1 MSQLRQ
7 DMINAMQLRN
17 FSENTQKSYI
27 TVIKQFASY
36 YKRSPAN
43 ITEQEAQ
50 NYILY
55 LVKEKK
61 LSWSSCNVV
70 VSGIRFFYKTI
81 LKKNQDNFY
90 LPFAKKEQHLPDIL
104 TRDEIKTLLSVTK
117 NHKHHAI
124 FMIAY
129 SAGLRVSE
137 IVHLTIKDIDSQA
150 NVICV
155 KQGKGKKDRYVPLSP
170 ILLAELRQYWKRYKP
185 SHWLF
190 PGCDSRKP
198 MTRDGAG
205 DAFKKAKIK
214 AHITKNVSIH
224 SLRHSCAT
232 HMLEN
237 GTDIMNIKQLLGH
250 SSISSTLRYTR
261 ISKQRVS
268 NIPSPLDSLY

>member
-7 DMINAMQLRN
+7 DMMNAMQLRN

-27 TVIKQFASY
+27 TVIKQLARY
-36 YKRSPAN
+36 YKRSLAN
-43 ITEQEAQ
+43 ITDQEAQ

-90 LPFAKKEQHLPDIL
+90 IPFAKKEQHLPDIL

-155 KQGKGKKDRYVPLSP
+155 KQGKGKKDRYVPLFP
-170 ILLAELRQYWKRYKP
+170 VLLAELRQYWKCYRP
-185 SHWLF
+185 SYWLF

-214 AHITKNVSIH
+214 AHITKKVSIH
-224 SLRHSCAT
+224 SLRHYADS
-232 HMLEN
+232 
-237 GTDIMNIKQLLGH
+237 
-250 SSISSTLRYTR
+250 R
-261 ISKQRVS
+261 I
-268 NIPSPLDSLY
+268 IPIYF